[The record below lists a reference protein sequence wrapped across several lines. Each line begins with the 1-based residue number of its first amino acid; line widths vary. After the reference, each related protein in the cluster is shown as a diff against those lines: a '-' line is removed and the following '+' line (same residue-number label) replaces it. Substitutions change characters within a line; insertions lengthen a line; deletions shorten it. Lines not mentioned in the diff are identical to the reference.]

1 LAFRSKTG
9 ALALLLTVGLFS
21 CPVLRAQQP
30 PTVEVLEL
38 KQLPQSGLTSGGW
51 YTLRGAYELPSNT
64 LTSMMEL
71 AFGVG
76 PTQIIG
82 APQWAQTARYELV
95 FKPAPG
101 FIPPPGPV
109 GFHQAQLLLRAVLAD
124 RFRLKFHREAVQEE
138 ARVLRIGVQGSRLQ
152 PSRPSAAKWH
162 WKGIILKPGFLACRA
177 APIDEIAFIMSL
189 SLGQPVVDQS
199 GLHGLYDCEA
209 HWQASASPLHRHQWI
224 YDSGTAASWD
234 TPFQSDSAP
243 SSPTLEAALQDQL
256 GLSLS
261 SIETLPV
268 EVLVVDDAQ
277 QPLEDLSTAEP
288 RPALEQAA
296 GRRAGSDH
304 AP

>member
-1 LAFRSKTG
+1 MAFRSKTG

-82 APQWAQTARYELV
+82 APQWAQTARYELI

-124 RFRLKFHREAVQEE
+124 RFRLKFHREAIQEE
-138 ARVLRIGVQGSRLQ
+138 ARVLRIGVQGAR
-152 PSRPSAAKWH
+152 
-162 WKGIILKPGFLACRA
+162 
-177 APIDEIAFIMSL
+177 E
-189 SLGQPVVDQS
+189 
-199 GLHGLYDCEA
+199 GLH
-209 HWQASASPLHRHQWI
+209 R
-224 YDSGTAASWD
+224 
-234 TPFQSDSAP
+234 
-243 SSPTLEAALQDQL
+243 
-256 GLSLS
+256 
-261 SIETLPV
+261 
-268 EVLVVDDAQ
+268 
-277 QPLEDLSTAEP
+277 
-288 RPALEQAA
+288 
-296 GRRAGSDH
+296 
-304 AP
+304 